1 MPARIQSRGLEE
13 VRRDDSSV
21 YSSIDSEPRRQR
33 QEQTYGFEVV
43 EDIESLMFDP
53 MSLIVQLK
61 QKKASIP
68 KLFEMKVRVITQAI
82 YHPSIENSELLIDAL
97 DAIRNEGVISQRQR
111 DRLLISIIAYGKDAT
126 MKRLE
131 AGTLDRPLNI
141 YAKSSRKKPG
151 NNKTSKKSYDQRNG
165 NSNQQSN
172 NNKGKKS
179 YNNKNR
185 RNSYKT
191 TEATNNWTET
201 STRM

>member
-1 MPARIQSRGLEE
+1 
-13 VRRDDSSV
+13 
-21 YSSIDSEPRRQR
+21 
-33 QEQTYGFEVV
+33 
-43 EDIESLMFDP
+43 
-53 MSLIVQLK
+53 MSLIIQLK
-61 QKKASIP
+61 RKKASIP
-68 KLFEMKVRVITQAI
+68 KLFEMKVPVITQAI

-97 DAIRNEGVISQRQR
+97 DAIRSEGVISQRQR

-151 NNKTSKKSYDQRNG
+151 DNKTSKKSYDQKTS
-165 NSNQQSN
+165 NSNQSN
-172 NNKGKKS
+172 NYKGKKQ

-201 STRM
+201 SK